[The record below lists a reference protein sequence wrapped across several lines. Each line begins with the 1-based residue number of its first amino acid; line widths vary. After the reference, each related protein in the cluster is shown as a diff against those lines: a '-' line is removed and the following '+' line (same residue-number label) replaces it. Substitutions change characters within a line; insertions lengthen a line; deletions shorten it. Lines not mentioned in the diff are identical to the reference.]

1 MPLPTNTS
9 KRKRDSAED
18 SASGG
23 QKRWRETNNT
33 KEDDSQGQKRER
45 EEELED
51 GGDAERPG
59 RRRRVELHHAGTDIN
74 MEEIN
79 QEGQRSEESNTSGEN
94 DAQQE
99 LDDGRQG
106 ARSYIKRRRMQ
117 KQAREA
123 AVAEWKHDLR
133 INPFPPPPTSLL
145 HSLHIKT
152 CSGEMD
158 THLEE
163 WVNHFK
169 APPRIQRPPG
179 YSPGA
184 AVRERVKARQAWMEG
199 QIDPE
204 GKAMKR
210 RVLHGE
216 MDTHLEEWVNSF
228 KAPPRIQCPPGYSP
242 GAAVRERVKAR
253 QARLDHLMA
262 LRAGAMANRRKYI
275 FITRGPT
282 QQQQA
287 DERARHERTAAAQR
301 EEEARRACTE
311 ALLAKLDLM
320 WAKKTAKERR
330 RARRASGRSSGE

>member
-59 RRRRVELHHAGTDIN
+59 RRRRVELHHAG
-74 MEEIN
+74 
-79 QEGQRSEESNTSGEN
+79 
-94 DAQQE
+94 
-99 LDDGRQG
+99 

-133 INPFPPPPTSLL
+133 INPFPPLPTSLL

-228 KAPPRIQCPPGYSP
+228 KAPPRIQRPPGYSP

-253 QARLDHLMA
+253 RARLDHLMA

-287 DERARHERTAAAQR
+287 DERARHDRTAAAQR